1 MAKIYQRGRTWYL
14 RYSAGGRDVREAVG
28 PCKRDAERALAAR
41 RTQVFEGKFFDKMK
55 RCEVTLSEFRPD
67 YLAQARLR
75 KRSWERDALAL
86 RNLCASDLGNLKLD
100 EIGLAEVRD
109 YQDARI
115 SGRLKFGRL
124 PTPRTINLEV
134 KTLLRVLNVAV
145 EAGALAEN
153 SLRGKL
159 NKQVLPEAEGR
170 VRYLTA
176 SEAGL
181 LVHVCA
187 PHIRPVVELAL
198 LTGMRRGELTGLRW
212 SEVDLRRGVI
222 HLPGARTKN
231 GRSRDVPLN
240 GEARRVL
247 AEREQARPEGAERV
261 FCRPDGS
268 PLGNLRK
275 AFEGACHR
283 AGIKDF
289 RFHDLRHSF
298 CSALAQRGVP
308 LQTIAELAGH
318 RTLVMA
324 QRYAHLSPQV
334 LQGAVEQAA
343 RFFSPASCQPGA
355 ALELLPQPTDGH
367 ELSEVNSE
375 DSAEEHQDSSQV
387 G

>member
-1 MAKIYQRGRTWYL
+1 MATVFKRGKMWGIRFMVD
-14 RYSAGGRDVREAVG
+14 GRDFREMVG
-28 PCKRDAERALAAR
+28 PSKRDAERALAAR
-41 RTQVFEGKFFDKMK
+41 RTQVFEGKFFDKRQ
-55 RCEVTLSEFRPD
+55 RCAVTLSEFRPD

-86 RNLCASDLGNLKLD
+86 RNLCASDLGSLKLD
-100 EIGLAEVRD
+100 EIGLAEVRE

-115 SGRLKFGRL
+115 SGRLNFRRL
-124 PTPRTINLEV
+124 PTPRTVNLEV

-145 EAGALAEN
+145 EAGALAQN
-153 SLRGKL
+153 KLRGKL
-159 NKQVLPEAEGR
+159 NKQMLAEAEGR

-187 PHIRPVVELAL
+187 PHIRQVVELAL

-222 HLPGARTKN
+222 HLPGSRTKN

-247 AEREQARPEGAERV
+247 TEREQARPEGADRV

-268 PLGNLRK
+268 PLGNLRR

-283 AGIKDF
+283 AGLKNF
-289 RFHDLRHSF
+289 RFHDLRHCF

-343 RFFSPASCQPGA
+343 RFFSPASSQPSA
-355 ALELLPQPTDGH
+355 ALALVPEAAEPEVTEREGQPEAT
-367 ELSEVNSE
+367 EKL
-375 DSAEEHQDSSQV
+375 AQV